1 MSGAGGGQAEDTG
14 ELLSAGKT
22 EPIAKFLPVPTFS
35 ILTLGAEGLDVSLA
49 LRSAERERTSPH

>member
-1 MSGAGGGQAEDTG
+1 MG
-14 ELLSAGKT
+14 EFLSAGKT

-35 ILTLGAEGLDVSLA
+35 ILTFGAEGLDVSLA